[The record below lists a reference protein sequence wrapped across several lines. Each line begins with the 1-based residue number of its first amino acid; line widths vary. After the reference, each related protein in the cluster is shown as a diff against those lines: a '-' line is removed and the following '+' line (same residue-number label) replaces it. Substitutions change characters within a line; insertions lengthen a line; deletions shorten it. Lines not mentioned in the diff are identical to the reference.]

1 MRARIIDNPRSYRG
15 PYPVERVLP
24 VLRAAG
30 WDVDVVHRGGQRRA
44 GEQVR
49 DALDAGCGLLIAA
62 GGDGTLRDI
71 ASALAGSAVPLA
83 VLPGGTTN
91 LWAHELDSAGTP
103 EAAARAIVSG
113 EDRAMDLGRL
123 TAADGGWLRFMLVA
137 GFGID
142 GLALERTDAR
152 LKRRLGAI
160 GIALGALRAIPS
172 YRPFRGRVR
181 VDGIDA
187 WEGTAAEV
195 VVANTRLYANVF
207 RVAPDAVADDGLLDV
222 TIVPWGDPGGS
233 ARLAWALAA
242 HRHPDGVAP
251 RFRGAEVEIAA
262 DADVPV
268 EVDGTPVRRPRP
280 AGRRAGYRVRAEPGA
295 LLVRVPRGNAGGLF
309 GAPPIPAIP
318 PIPPMPPSSGR

>member
-1 MRARIIDNPRSYRG
+1 
-15 PYPVERVLP
+15 
-24 VLRAAG
+24 
-30 WDVDVVHRGGQRRA
+30 
-44 GEQVR
+44 
-49 DALDAGCGLLIAA
+49 
-62 GGDGTLRDI
+62 
-71 ASALAGSAVPLA
+71 
-83 VLPGGTTN
+83 
-91 LWAHELDSAGTP
+91 
-103 EAAARAIVSG
+103 
-113 EDRAMDLGRL
+113 
-123 TAADGGWLRFMLVA
+123 MLVA

-195 VVANTRLYANVF
+195 VVANTRLYANVI

-222 TIVPWGDPGGS
+222 TIVPWGDPGAS

-242 HRHPDGVAP
+242 RGHPDGVAP

-262 DADVPV
+262 DADVPI
-268 EVDGTPVRRPRP
+268 EVDGTPVRRPRSP
-280 AGRRAGYRVRAEPGA
+280 GTRSSYRVRAEPGA
-295 LLVRVPRGNAGGLF
+295 LLVRVPRGDAGGLF
-309 GAPPIPAIP
+309 GAPPQRPGVP
-318 PIPPMPPSSGR
+318 GTS

>member
-24 VLRAAG
+24 VFRSAG

-44 GEQVR
+44 AEQVR

-71 ASALAGSAVPLA
+71 ASGLAGSTVPLA

-91 LWAHELDSAGTP
+91 LWAHELASAGTP
-103 EAAARAIVSG
+103 EAAARAIVTG

-195 VVANTRLYANVF
+195 VVANTRLYANVI
-207 RVAPDAVADDGLLDV
+207 RVAPDAVADDGLL
-222 TIVPWGDPGGS
+222 
-233 ARLAWALAA
+233 AWALAA
-242 HRHPDGVAP
+242 RGHPDGVAP

-262 DADVPV
+262 DADVPI
-268 EVDGTPVRRPRP
+268 EVDGTPVRRPRSP
-280 AGRRAGYRVRAEPGA
+280 GTRSSYRVRAEPGA
-295 LLVRVPRGNAGGLF
+295 LLVRVPRGDAGGLF
-309 GAPPIPAIP
+309 GAPPQRPGVP
-318 PIPPMPPSSGR
+318 GTS

>member
-1 MRARIIDNPRSYRG
+1 
-15 PYPVERVLP
+15 V
-24 VLRAAG
+24 
-30 WDVDVVHRGGQRRA
+30 
-44 GEQVR
+44 
-49 DALDAGCGLLIAA
+49 
-62 GGDGTLRDI
+62 
-71 ASALAGSAVPLA
+71 
-83 VLPGGTTN
+83 
-91 LWAHELDSAGTP
+91 
-103 EAAARAIVSG
+103 
-113 EDRAMDLGRL
+113 
-123 TAADGGWLRFMLVA
+123 
-137 GFGID
+137 
-142 GLALERTDAR
+142 
-152 LKRRLGAI
+152 
-160 GIALGALRAIPS
+160 
-172 YRPFRGRVR
+172 RVR

-195 VVANTRLYANVF
+195 VVANTRLYANVI

-309 GAPPIPAIP
+309 GAPPIPP
-318 PIPPMPPSSGR
+318 RGQD